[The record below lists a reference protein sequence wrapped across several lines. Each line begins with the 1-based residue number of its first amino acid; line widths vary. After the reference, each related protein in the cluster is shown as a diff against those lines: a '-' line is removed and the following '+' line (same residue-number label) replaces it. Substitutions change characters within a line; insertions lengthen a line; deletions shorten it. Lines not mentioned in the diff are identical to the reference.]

1 MSTSNTARV
10 KLKFLWRSPHSKEC
24 YIALC
29 DAVRLGY
36 NTKEVLLAVLPQF
49 SVNRLVMGL
58 DNLLAASMAHV
69 NMGTLSIDPD
79 MQILEALT
87 AGQVLGLPLD
97 SEQLVRND
105 PLLIKILMT
114 IGVQNPAGALTLL
127 KPKIEEV
134 EDDI

>member
-29 DAVRLGY
+29 EAVRLGY
-36 NTKEVLLAVLPQF
+36 KTKETLLAVLPQF

-58 DNLLAASMAHV
+58 DNLLAANMAHV
-69 NMGTLSIDPD
+69 NMGTLTIDPD
-79 MQILEALT
+79 MRIVETLA
-87 AGQVLGLPLD
+87 AGQALGLPLD

-105 PLLIKILMT
+105 PLLIKILMA

-127 KPKIEEV
+127 KLKIEEV
-134 EDDI
+134 KDDV

>member
-36 NTKEVLLAVLPQF
+36 DTKESLLAVLPQF

-58 DNLLAASMAHV
+58 DNLLAASMAHI

-79 MQILEALT
+79 MRILET
-87 AGQVLGLPLD
+87 IVAGQALDLPLD
-97 SEQLVRND
+97 SEELVSND
-105 PLLIKILMT
+105 PLLIKILMA

-127 KPKIEEV
+127 KPKVEEV
-134 EDDI
+134 KDDI

>member
-1 MSTSNTARV
+1 V

-36 NTKEVLLAVLPQF
+36 NTKEALLAVLPQF

-58 DNLLAASMAHV
+58 ENLISASMAHV
-69 NMGTLSIDPD
+69 NIGTLSIDPD
-79 MQILEALT
+79 MQIVEALV
-87 AGQVLGLPLD
+87 AGRALSLPLD
-97 SEQLVRND
+97 AEEFVRND

-114 IGVQNPAGALTLL
+114 IGVQNAAGALTLL

-134 EDDI
+134 KDDI